1 VRVAVFLVLGLVL
14 AFLVFGLVVGA
25 VAYLLM
31 PKRGHGARRFKSPAI
46 GEVGSVSWLRL
57 AIRSSASPSD

>member
-1 VRVAVFLVLGLVL
+1 MRVAVFLVVGLLL

-31 PKRGHGARRFKSPAI
+31 HRRVHGAWRFKSLAI
-46 GEVGSVSWLRL
+46 GEVGSVSWLLPEPNR
-57 AIRSSASPSD
+57 RGR